1 MAIELRLLGPGDEAI
16 LERVADDVF
25 DNAVDPALARRFL
38 ADPRHHIVVALADGI
53 VVGFVSAVDYLH
65 PDKPAELWINE
76 AGVAPDFQRRGI
88 ATALMRAMFDHGR
101 TLGCS
106 VAWLGTER
114 ANDAAMGLYRA
125 IGGSLAEADTIF
137 EWDLSQSS

>member
-1 MAIELRLLGPGDEAI
+1 MDVRLLGPGDEAV
-16 LERVADDVF
+16 LARVADDVF

-38 ADPRHHIVVALADGI
+38 ADPRHHIVVAVADGL

-65 PDKPAELWINE
+65 PDKPPELWINE
-76 AGVAPDFQRRGI
+76 AGVAPDYQRRGI
-88 ATALMRAMFDHGR
+88 ATALMRAMFAHGQ
-101 TLGCS
+101 TLGCT

-114 ANDAAMGLYRA
+114 SNAAAMGLYRSM
-125 IGGSLAEADTIF
+125 GGELAEADTIF